1 MTGALTGPL
10 TGGMLEAHGIGG
22 QADLPISLSLAISGA
37 VAALVVS
44 FTVLVVAWRTP
55 RYATGL
61 DAEPDADPETGLEVD
76 QPDETAPTRPSYGL
90 VALRV
95 VGLIGFAFTA
105 MTAVLGEDQLTNPFF
120 GIIYVWLWVGV
131 VFASLLF
138 GPVWRAISPMRTIN
152 AALARISG
160 GDPDR
165 GVIDYPAWL
174 GHWPAAIALY
184 SFVWME
190 LVNRT
195 PTDLGTV
202 RLWCAVYVAAML
214 VGGAVFGSRF
224 YEYADPFEVYSSLV
238 GSLSI
243 FGRDDEGRFALRSP
257 LAGAATIPSRAGLV
271 AVVAVLFGSTAFDSF
286 RESTFW
292 IRTIQEATVTGY
304 TLNNLALVAFCL
316 GAGLIFSAG
325 TAFAGLLFRASWRPW
340 RWFALEPLTIP
351 RTELPRRLAHSI
363 VPIVAGYIIAHY
375 LTLFIDVGTQT
386 LARAS
391 DPLGKGWDIF
401 GTAAVEPTYWF
412 AYHPSV
418 LAAVKVLAVVI
429 GHVAAAVL
437 AHDRAIAL
445 LPRKHQITGQL
456 PLLAAMVTFTA
467 GGLYLLFNA

>member
-1 MTGALTGPL
+1 MTGRV
-10 TGGMLEAHGIGG
+10 LEAHGIGG
-22 QADLPISLSLAISGA
+22 QADLPISLGLAISGA
-37 VAALVVS
+37 VAALVIS

-61 DAEPDADPETGLEVD
+61 EDVDPEAMEEPAGTG
-76 QPDETAPTRPSYGL
+76 ASYWA
-90 VALRV
+90 VALR
-95 VGLIGFAFTA
+95 LIGMIGFVYTA
-105 MTAVLGEDQLTNPFF
+105 LTAVFGENQLTNPFF

-131 VFASLLF
+131 MFASLLF

-152 AALARISG
+152 AGLARISG
-160 GDPDR
+160 GDPGK
-165 GVIDYPAWL
+165 GVLEYPTWL
-174 GHWPAAIALY
+174 GHWPAAIGLY

-202 RLWCAVYVAAML
+202 RLWCAIYVAVLL

-224 YEYADPFEVYSSLV
+224 YENADPFEVYSTLV

-243 FGRDDEGRFALRSP
+243 FGRDDEGHVALRSP
-257 LAGAATIPSRAGLV
+257 LAGAAMIPSRAGLV
-271 AVVAVLFGSTAFDSF
+271 AVVTVLFGSTAFDSF
-286 RESTFW
+286 RESTYW
-292 IRTIQEATVTGY
+292 IRTIQEASVTGY
-304 TLNNLALVAFCL
+304 TLNNLALLTFCL
-316 GAGLIFSAG
+316 GAGGIFAAG
-325 TAFAGLLFRASWRPW
+325 TMCAGLWFRASRRPW
-340 RWFALEPLTIP
+340 RWLVLEPLRKP
-351 RTELPRRLAHSI
+351 RIEMPRRLAHSI

-391 DPLGKGWDIF
+391 DPFGKGWDIL
-401 GTAAVEPTYWF
+401 GTAAVEPSYWF
-412 AYHPSV
+412 SYHPTV
-418 LAAVKVLAVVI
+418 LATVKVLAVVI

-445 LPRKHQITGQL
+445 LPRRHQITGQL

-467 GGLYLLFNA
+467 GGLYLLFSA